1 MTHYH
6 GDRKIYNLIKIFS
19 YKMLNNKMP
28 NDYNIVGGS
37 LKKPLSRNLG
47 GLEME
52 KVV

>member
-1 MTHYH
+1 
-6 GDRKIYNLIKIFS
+6 
-19 YKMLNNKMP
+19 MP